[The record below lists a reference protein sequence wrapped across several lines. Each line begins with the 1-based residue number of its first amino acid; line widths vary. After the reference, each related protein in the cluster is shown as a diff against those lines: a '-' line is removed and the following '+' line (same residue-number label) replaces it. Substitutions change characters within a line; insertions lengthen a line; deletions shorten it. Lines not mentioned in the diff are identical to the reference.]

1 MSKKSAVREPAKPEW
16 DERWRNDLWIT
27 WEYMFPEEESWNLS
41 DLEEFQVDNLLVS
54 AARVAPFGR
63 QLTLFR
69 VEKADKVGLYSRTT
83 FYPKRKT
90 TIFNSFYLNWSGRVT
105 SQDLNGRIQTL
116 ITDLLRA
123 YHFDIYK
130 KNVLFDARWLLPCA
144 RAVRERLG
152 RRAGVLQDTSNQ
164 RNMRPR
170 ILPVLTLGLLAS
182 PISGISNTHS
192 DNQRPLVLP
201 APLLTNSE
209 SALDRYDGEQV
220 WRVNWADVE
229 DREKRE
235 FMSRLDSLNLDIWQT
250 TSSTLDLRLPSS
262 HLDHLHSLL
271 SPSASAQIHI
281 SNLQHLIDVTR
292 PDPAKPEKDW
302 NLDSLNSTFHSGY
315 HKLAELETFGMK
327 LMERFE
333 FVDRIEIGKSWEGRS
348 IWGYRVRKDT
358 ADSKN
363 SDEGGGGS
371 DTDSSGGRRKKGG
384 SRRGRDV
391 RGEKQEEEEEEDKVE
406 IVIQSGQH
414 AREWIGP
421 SVALYFLHSLAI
433 GSEDPDSVVS
443 QLLESFT
450 FTVVPTINPDGYAWS
465 HEKSRMWKKNR
476 QDVGGKKNCKGI
488 DLNSNWGYHWRPPH
502 SPNPCSETFPGN
514 HAFEAPEPAAMA
526 RYISNGSS
534 DGLSGGEA
542 VRSFVDLHSY
552 GQLFMFPF
560 AYSCST
566 FPPDAEMLMEA
577 ALGVSKAMR
586 TTSGEKYQA
595 GQACSMT
602 FRYVSFCIFISF
614 TSSSFIVTLLICV
627 VIIVKIVPWG
637 SYYRKCLSNPSIDL
651 SLSMKWDFD
660 FKQ

>member
-1 MSKKSAVREPAKPEW
+1 
-16 DERWRNDLWIT
+16 
-27 WEYMFPEEESWNLS
+27 
-41 DLEEFQVDNLLVS
+41 
-54 AARVAPFGR
+54 
-63 QLTLFR
+63 
-69 VEKADKVGLYSRTT
+69 
-83 FYPKRKT
+83 
-90 TIFNSFYLNWSGRVT
+90 
-105 SQDLNGRIQTL
+105 
-116 ITDLLRA
+116 
-123 YHFDIYK
+123 
-130 KNVLFDARWLLPCA
+130 
-144 RAVRERLG
+144 
-152 RRAGVLQDTSNQ
+152 
-164 RNMRPR
+164 MRPR

-220 WRVNWADVE
+220 WRVNWEDVE
-229 DREKRE
+229 DRDKRE
-235 FMSRLDSLNLDIWQT
+235 FMSRLESLNLDIWQT

-271 SPSASAQIHI
+271 PPSASAQIHI
-281 SNLQHLIDVTR
+281 LNLQQLVDATR
-292 PDPAKPEKDW
+292 PDSAKPDKDW
-302 NLDSLNSTFHSGY
+302 NLDSLNSTFHSAY
-315 HKLAELETFGMK
+315 HKLTELETFGMK
-327 LMERFE
+327 LVERFE
-333 FVDRIEIGKSWEGRS
+333 FLDKIEIGKSWERRS

-358 ADSKN
+358 SDSKS
-363 SDEGGGGS
+363 SDEGGGG
-371 DTDSSGGRRKKGG
+371 
-384 SRRGRDV
+384 
-391 RGEKQEEEEEEDKVE
+391 GEKQEEEEDKVE

-433 GSEDPDSVVS
+433 GSEDPESVVT

-450 FTVVPTINPDGYAWS
+450 FTVVPTINPDGYVWS
-465 HEKSRMWKKNR
+465 HETSRMWKKNR
-476 QDVGGKKNCKGI
+476 QDVGGKRNCKGI

-602 FRYVSFCIFISF
+602 FRA
-614 TSSSFIVTLLICV
+614 
-627 VIIVKIVPWG
+627 PG
-637 SYYRKCLSNPSIDL
+637 DSIDYVYGVTDVRWTYSAEL
-651 SLSMKWDFD
+651 RDTGTYGFMLPPDLIRPTAEELTSGLIFLAKFIYKSEIER
-660 FKQ
+660 